1 MKKTRKLIR
10 PAYVKE
16 VLESITCDLCPATTT
31 DPENWVIEKGLYHRD
46 EVIVQG
52 KRGDVYPESG
62 YLQWVILDLCP
73 TCFRDK
79 LIPWFHSLGGQPRT
93 EEMDF

>member
-1 MKKTRKLIR
+1 MKKTRKVIR
-10 PAYVKE
+10 PAYEKE
-16 VLESITCDLCPATTT
+16 VLESITCELCPKTTS
-31 DPENWVIEKGLYHRD
+31 DPENWAIENYHRD
-46 EVIVQG
+46 EVIIQRKWG
-52 KRGDVYPESG
+52 EMYPESG